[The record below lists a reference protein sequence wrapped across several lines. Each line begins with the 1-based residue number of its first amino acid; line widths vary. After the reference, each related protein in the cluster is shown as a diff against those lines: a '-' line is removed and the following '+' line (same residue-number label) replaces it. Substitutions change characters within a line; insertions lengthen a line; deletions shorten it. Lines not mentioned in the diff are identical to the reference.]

1 MSLRFIVR
9 RLGTSVLVLFL
20 VAVVAFSLIYIV
32 PGDPARILLGP
43 RASPE
48 NVEALRVSMGFYR
61 PILTQFFEFISGIF
75 QGDFGTS
82 LAAKRPSVDLVM
94 EALPATLLL
103 ASSALIVAFGVGVP
117 MGIMAALQKGKAFDR
132 FALGLAIIGQ
142 SVPAFWL
149 GLVLIAVVALRM
161 GLLPTSGYGSF
172 KHLILPTL
180 CLAPYILGVI
190 IRITR
195 ISVLEV
201 LDQDYMRTAKSKGLS
216 QWNVV
221 GKHAF
226 KNALIPIVTI
236 MGFQIAA
243 LLGGAVI
250 TETVFAW
257 PGIGQLAVNSISSR
271 DWPVVRTIILFSAIG
286 LVVINFFVDVTYSQ
300 IDKRI
305 RFK

>member
-1 MSLRFIVR
+1 
-9 RLGTSVLVLFL
+9 
-20 VAVVAFSLIYIV
+20 
-32 PGDPARILLGP
+32 
-43 RASPE
+43 
-48 NVEALRVSMGFYR
+48 MGFDR

-149 GLVLIAVVALRM
+149 GLVLIAVVALRL

>member
-48 NVEALRVSMGFYR
+48 NVEALRVSMGFDR